1 MKTSAPRG
9 RPRSFDRSEALNSAM
24 ELFWERGYEGVS
36 LTDLQEAMGGIT
48 ATSFYAAF
56 GSKEKLFR
64 EAVELNICTI
74 GNPPGKAL
82 TELPTARASI
92 EGLLRAAIG
101 TFCMAGKPRGCFVVL
116 GAVNYTESNRKIQDY
131 LKSVRMRRPKVI
143 KERLLRAVADGDLPK
158 SADLD
163 QLTSFYVAVLDGLAI
178 QARDGATREALN
190 SVVDAAMAAWD
201 GMLDRKAKK
210 GVTKSSATPS
220 SQPRS

>member
-1 MKTSAPRG
+1 MKTPSHRG
-9 RPRSFDRSEALNSAM
+9 RPRSFDRDEALNSAM

-64 EAVELNICTI
+64 EAVELNICTV
-74 GNPPGKAL
+74 GSSPQKAL

-101 TFCMAGKPRGCFVVL
+101 TFCMPGKPRGCFVVL
-116 GAVNYTESNRKIQDY
+116 GAVNYTESNRKIQDF
-131 LKSVRMRRPKVI
+131 LKSIRTRRPKVI
-143 KERLLRAVADGDLPK
+143 RDRLLRGIADGDLPK
-158 SADLD
+158 GTNVD

-178 QARDGATREALN
+178 QARDGASREDLN
-190 SVVDAAMAAWD
+190 SIVDGAMTAWE
-201 GMLDRKAKK
+201 GMIDRKARKE
-210 GVTKSSATPS
+210 VTKTSA
-220 SQPRS
+220 PRP